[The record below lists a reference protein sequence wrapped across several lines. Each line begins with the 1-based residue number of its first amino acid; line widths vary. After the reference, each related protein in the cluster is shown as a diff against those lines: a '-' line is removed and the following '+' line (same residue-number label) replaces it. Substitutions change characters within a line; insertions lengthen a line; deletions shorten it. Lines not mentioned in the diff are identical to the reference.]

1 MLKKSHVMLKNWTSN
16 FQTQEKET
24 RIPNKNQ
31 A

>member
-1 MLKKSHVMLKNWTSN
+1 MPEKSHLMLKNWTSN
-16 FQTQEKET
+16 FQAQEKET